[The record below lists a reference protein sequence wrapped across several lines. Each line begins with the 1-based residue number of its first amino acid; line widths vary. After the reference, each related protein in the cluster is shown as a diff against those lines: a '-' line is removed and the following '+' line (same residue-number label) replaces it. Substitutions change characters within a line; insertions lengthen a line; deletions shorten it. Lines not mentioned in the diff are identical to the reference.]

1 LNVRKNLRR
10 QVGISTLSLRGVTLE
25 KAIHLMR
32 GAGFSVFELVP
43 HIYGGPEGFGR
54 FRWKEIAKRLE
65 CFEFVTV
72 HTSGPKLEGETSVD
86 IASPDPVHRR
96 RSIDHYLACIDLALD
111 IGARVITFHPAPVDK
126 QAMSCQK
133 RDAYLEFASEALSA
147 VGDLHVRLGYEF
159 FDADL
164 AKHIGDPRFGLL
176 FDVGHAAM
184 LFDDEAT
191 AGILGLMDNALPV
204 TVEFHLHGVEQSA
217 SGDKTDHLPFDRCNA
232 IDYRRILRSIRG
244 SGFDGPLVFEIG
256 IFNLNQAVRNLRDCQ
271 EALEEC
277 AAIW

>member
-1 LNVRKNLRR
+1 MAGKAEPRH
-10 QVGISTLSLRGVTLE
+10 QMGTTTLSLRGVSLE
-25 KAIHLMR
+25 RAIHLAYK
-32 GAGFSVFELVP
+32 AGFSVFELVP
-43 HIYGGPEGFGR
+43 HIYGGPVGFGR
-54 FRWKEIAKRLE
+54 FRRKEMAKRLE
-65 CFEFVTV
+65 GFELVTV
-72 HTSGPKLEGETSVD
+72 HTSGPKLEGGMPVD

-126 QAMSCQK
+126 QAMSCQR

-147 VGDLHVRLGYEF
+147 VGDLDVRLGYEF

-232 IDYRRILRSIRG
+232 IDYRRILRFIRG

-256 IFNLNQAVRNLRDCQ
+256 IFNLNQAIRNLRDCQ
-271 EALEEC
+271 QALEEC
-277 AAIW
+277 AKVW